1 MTDQNIQTYIQSSYR
16 DKILTILNNQELSF
30 IDREFYSESPNWYTN
45 QDVKYM
51 IDTLVWLSNTDKQKK
66 DILDNELEEYFK

>member
-1 MTDQNIQTYIQSSYR
+1 MTDQNIQTYIQNSYR